1 MQGDIAEESIVS
13 ALKDIAQREDEF
25 DVVAIIRGGGSTSDL
40 ALFDSY
46 LIASYVAQFPLPIFS
61 GIGHDKDIS
70 VVDMVAHT
78 SLKTP
83 TAVATKLVEMADY
96 EMTLVENFASDIAH
110 NVEDMLHSE
119 DMRLY
124 THGVN
129 ISREA
134 TRHISNHEKR
144 IELIKDGLLN
154 RVEYMISTEEQRLN
168 AAERTLQ
175 SYSLDNILRLG
186 FAVARTQDGALRSIK
201 DVTIGSAMNIE
212 LLDGVVGAEIKSIT
226 PKN

>member
-1 MQGDIAEESIVS
+1 M
-13 ALKDIAQREDEF
+13 
-25 DVVAIIRGGGSTSDL
+25 
-40 ALFDSY
+40 
-46 LIASYVAQFPLPIFS
+46 
-61 GIGHDKDIS
+61 
-70 VVDMVAHT
+70 
-78 SLKTP
+78 
-83 TAVATKLVEMADY
+83 ATKLVEMADY
-96 EMTLVENFASDIAH
+96 EMTLVENFATDIAR

-119 DMRLY
+119 DIRLY
-124 THGVN
+124 TYGVN

-144 IELIKDGLLN
+144 IELLKDGLLS

-186 FAVARTQDGALRSIK
+186 FAVARTQDGALRSVN
-201 DVTIGSAMNIE
+201 DATIGSAIDVE

>member
-1 MQGDIAEESIVS
+1 
-13 ALKDIAQREDEF
+13 
-25 DVVAIIRGGGSTSDL
+25 
-40 ALFDSY
+40 
-46 LIASYVAQFPLPIFS
+46 
-61 GIGHDKDIS
+61 
-70 VVDMVAHT
+70 
-78 SLKTP
+78 
-83 TAVATKLVEMADY
+83 
-96 EMTLVENFASDIAH
+96 
-110 NVEDMLHSE
+110 MLHGE
-119 DMRLY
+119 ELRLY

-144 IELIKDGLLN
+144 IELLKDGLLS

-186 FAVARTQDGALRSIK
+186 FAVARNQEGAIRSIAN
-201 DVTIGSAMNIE
+201 TRIGESVDIE